1 MIGWCHAHVKF
12 FAAWVISSFRLF
24 LFNLLWRPRCVYAM
38 RALTLF
44 QYAWSLTSSL
54 TRIYLPHTY
63 MHTYTREQT
72 NTHRQTEAHTHTHTH
87 VHMYTY
93 EQLAKSLNQINFL
106 LNEKKKHARNE
117 RRALDGGVGA
127 WLPPSLRCPCCCS
140 SIYFAW
146 VRYSF

>member
-1 MIGWCHAHVKF
+1 MKPHFLSYTHLSTTHIHAHIHK
-12 FAAWVISSFRLF
+12 
-24 LFNLLWRPRCVYAM
+24 
-38 RALTLF
+38 RADK
-44 QYAWSLTSSL
+44 
-54 TRIYLPHTY
+54 HT
-63 MHTYTREQT
+63 QT
-72 NTHRQTEAHTHTHTH
+72 DSGTHTHTHTH

-140 SIYFAW
+140 SIYFA
-146 VRYSF
+146 